1 MNHIYGLLHSILN
14 AFLKIFYFRV
24 GKKMLPVENERE
36 KKDNE
41 IPYGP
46 LELISQMNI
55 VYLQL
60 FLCSSGTF

>member
-1 MNHIYGLLHSILN
+1 
-14 AFLKIFYFRV
+14 
-24 GKKMLPVENERE
+24 MLPVENERE

-41 IPYGP
+41 IPYGL